1 MCLCEWI
8 CSHDCLCVVCFGGI
22 ICHLASKYRGH
33 MVGKQMSLVRPAN
46 AKSSKW
52 RQEKP
57 TLSQPKQTTLPLS
70 PVPSWPC
77 ASVLVAFNDG
87 AGDLGIKA
95 YPSVALGDSPSG
107 KKCWM
112 DEYNISLGIRGKFKK
127 CGSVGKTLM
136 DCDGIYGLASKL
148 DNLKDNRKQIQKI
161 DWISM
166 SVPTVLKPVAFKY
179 Q

>member
-8 CSHDCLCVVCFGGI
+8 CSHDCLCVVCCGGI
-22 ICHLASKYRGH
+22 NCHLASKYRGH
-33 MVGKQMSLVRPAN
+33 MVGKQMSPIRPAN
-46 AKSSKW
+46 AKCRKW

-70 PVPSWPC
+70 PVPSWPF
-77 ASVLVAFNDG
+77 ASVLAAFNDG

-95 YPSVALGDSPSG
+95 YPSVALCDSPSG

-127 CGSVGKTLM
+127 CGENTDGLWWYFM
-136 DCDGIYGLASKL
+136 DCHPSQIIWKITGRRSKKNRLNIYVSANCIKASGI
-148 DNLKDNRKQIQKI
+148 
-161 DWISM
+161 
-166 SVPTVLKPVAFKY
+166 
-179 Q
+179 